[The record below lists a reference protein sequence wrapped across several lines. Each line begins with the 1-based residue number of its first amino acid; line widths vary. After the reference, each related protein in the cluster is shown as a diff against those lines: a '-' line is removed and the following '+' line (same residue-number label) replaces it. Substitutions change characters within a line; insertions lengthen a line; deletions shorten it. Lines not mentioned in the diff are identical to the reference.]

1 MSTQSV
7 QEIDLPAATDYRSLD
22 APIYSWDATPKGK
35 LTVSGAEA
43 ALPEH
48 IADFQQTLRSF
59 ALNVMRPI
67 GIKLDRMTPE
77 QVIAKDS
84 PFWEFRKKYLELG
97 VTVEA
102 LGEMEPQEAALLFS
116 ILFEELGYGDA
127 GLAISVGAGILPQ
140 WLCAKFGRKDLLD
153 EFPDAVLGCWGI
165 TEPDHGTD
173 MLDPSRKIV
182 YPGSSYGRPN
192 LVADLTGD
200 DIVLNGQKSAWVSN
214 GVIADV
220 CILYCAADSGNGPSA
235 TEGCALVFPMNLV
248 GISRGKPLDK
258 LGQRALNQGEIF
270 FDNVRIP
277 RKYLLA
283 GPEDYQ
289 RAVYCIHAE
298 ANALMGATFTGLAQ
312 AAADLA
318 LDYAHERVAGGVQI
332 IQHQSVRSRLF
343 HMFRKVEISRAVTRR
358 GLNFNNDPQLGTP
371 SLCAA
376 MFSKTT
382 GTQNAFEV
390 TSDALQIFGGNG
402 LTKEYPI
409 EKMLRDARASLIE
422 DGCNEV
428 LAIKGGSYL
437 IDSEKLS

>member
-1 MSTQSV
+1 MSTQTA
-7 QEIDLPAATDYRSLD
+7 QEINVQSAVDYRNLD
-22 APIYSWDATPKGK
+22 APIYSWDSSPRGK
-35 LTVSGAEA
+35 FTLSGAEA
-43 ALPEH
+43 ALPAH
-48 IADFQQTLRSF
+48 IAEFQQTLRNF
-59 ALNVMRPI
+59 ALNVARPI

-77 QVIAKDS
+77 EAIAKDS

-140 WLCAKFGRKDLLD
+140 WLCAKFGRTDLLE
-153 EFPDAVLGCWGI
+153 EFPDAMLGCWGI
-165 TEPDHGTD
+165 TEPDHGSD
-173 MLDPSRKIV
+173 MLDPSRSVV

-200 DIVLNGQKSAWVSN
+200 DIVLHGQKSAWVSN

-220 CILYCAADSGNGPSA
+220 CIIYCAADSGNGPSA
-235 TEGCALVFPMNLV
+235 TEGCALVFPMDLP
-248 GISRGKPLDK
+248 GIRRGKPLDK

-283 GPEDYQ
+283 GPEEYQ

-318 LDYAHERVAGGVQI
+318 LDYAHQRIAGGVPI
-332 IQHQSVRSRLF
+332 IHHQSVRSRLF
-343 HMFRKVEISRAVTRR
+343 HMFRKVEVSRSITRR
-358 GLNFNNDPQLGTP
+358 GLNFNNDPELGTP

-382 GTQNAFEV
+382 GTQNSYEV

-402 LTKEYPI
+402 LTKEYPL

-428 LAIKGGSYL
+428 LALKGGSYL
-437 IDSEKLS
+437 IDSDKF

>member
-1 MSTQSV
+1 MTSQSA
-7 QEIDLPAATDYRSLD
+7 QELTHPESSDYRNLA
-22 APIYSWDATPKGK
+22 APIYAWESTPKGA
-35 LTVSGAEA
+35 LTMSGAEA
-43 ALPEH
+43 ELPEH
-48 IADFQQTLRSF
+48 IAEFQKTLRNF

-84 PFWEFRKKYLELG
+84 LFWEFRKKYLELG

-140 WLCAKFGRKDLLD
+140 WLCAKFGRQDLLD

-173 MLDPSRKIV
+173 MLDPSRQIV

-214 GVIADV
+214 GIIADV

-235 TEGCALVFPMNLV
+235 TEGCALVFPMDLP

-258 LGQRALNQGEIF
+258 MGQRALNQGEIF

-318 LDYAHERVAGGVQI
+318 LDYAHERKAGGVPI

-343 HMFRKVEISRAVTRR
+343 HMFRKVEISRSVTRR
-358 GLNFNNDPQLGTP
+358 GLNFNNDPKLGTP

-382 GTQNAFEV
+382 GTQHAFEV

-402 LTKEYPI
+402 LTKEYPL

>member
-1 MSTQSV
+1 MNDTA
-7 QEIDLPAATDYRSLD
+7 LATGPVDVDYRNLE
-22 APIYSWDATPKGK
+22 APLYRWPATPKSK
-35 LTVSGAEA
+35 LTISGAEA
-43 ALPEH
+43 SLPEH
-48 IADFQQTLRSF
+48 IAEFQQTLRDF
-59 ALNVMRPI
+59 AINVVRPI
-67 GIKLDRMTPE
+67 GIELDKLSPE
-77 QVIAKDS
+77 EVIAKDS
-84 PFWEFRKKYLELG
+84 RFWEFREKYLELG
-97 VTVEA
+97 VTIEA
-102 LGEMEPQEAALLFS
+102 LSEMPPREAALLFS

-140 WLCAKFGRKDLLD
+140 WLSAKFGRADLLE
-153 EFPDAVLGCWGI
+153 EFPDAMLGCWGI
-165 TEPDHGTD
+165 TEPDHGSD
-173 MLDPSRKIV
+173 MLDPNGAAAQ
-182 YPGSSYGRPN
+182 PGGKYGRPN

-200 DIVLNGQKSAWVSN
+200 DIILNGQKAAWVSN

-220 CILYCAADSGNGPSA
+220 CILYCAADSGNGVDPHN
-235 TEGCALVFPMNLV
+235 GCVLVFPMNLP

-258 LGQRALNQGEIF
+258 MGQRALNQGEIF
-270 FDNVRIP
+270 FDNVRLP

-312 AAADLA
+312 AAADMA
-318 LDYAHERVAGGVQI
+318 LDYAHERIAGGTQI
-332 IQHQSVRSRLF
+332 INHQSVKSRLF
-343 HMFRKVEISRAVTRR
+343 HMFRKVEASRAITRR
-358 GLNFNNDPQLGTP
+358 GLDYNNDPETAVP

-382 GTQNAFEV
+382 GTQNSFEV
-390 TSDALQIFGGNG
+390 CSDALQIFGGNG
-402 LTKEYPI
+402 LTKEYPM

-437 IDSEKLS
+437 IDDEKLGK

>member
-1 MSTQSV
+1 MSTQSA
-7 QEIDLPAATDYRSLD
+7 QELNLSSTTDYRNLA
-22 APIYSWDATPKGK
+22 APIYQWDATPKGK
-35 LTVSGAEA
+35 LTITGAEA
-43 ALPEH
+43 TLPEH
-48 IADFQQTLRSF
+48 IAEFQQTLRSF
-59 ALNVMRPI
+59 AMNVMRPI

-77 QVIAKDS
+77 EVIAKDS
-84 PFWEFRKKYLELG
+84 PYWEFRKKYLELG
-97 VTVEA
+97 VTVEG

-140 WLCAKFGRKDLLD
+140 WLCAKFGRTDLLE

-173 MLDPSRKIV
+173 MLDPSRQIV

-200 DIVLNGQKSAWVSN
+200 DIILHGQKSAWVSN
-214 GVIADV
+214 GIIADV
-220 CILYCAADSGNGPSA
+220 CIIYCAADSGNGPSA
-235 TEGCALVFPMNLV
+235 TEGCALVFPMNLP

-298 ANALMGATFTGLAQ
+298 ANALMGATFTGLSQ

-318 LDYAHERVAGGVQI
+318 LDYAHERVAGGVPI

-343 HMFRKVEISRAVTRR
+343 HMYRKVEVSRSLTRR
-358 GLNFNNDPQLGTP
+358 GLNFNNDPQLATP
-371 SLCAA
+371 SL
-376 MFSKTT
+376 
-382 GTQNAFEV
+382 
-390 TSDALQIFGGNG
+390 
-402 LTKEYPI
+402 
-409 EKMLRDARASLIE
+409 
-422 DGCNEV
+422 
-428 LAIKGGSYL
+428 
-437 IDSEKLS
+437 

>member
-1 MSTQSV
+1 MSTQSA
-7 QEIDLPAATDYRSLD
+7 QELNLSSATDYRNLA
-22 APIYSWDATPKGK
+22 APIYQWDATPKGK
-35 LTVSGAEA
+35 LTVTGAEA
-43 ALPEH
+43 TLPEH
-48 IADFQQTLRSF
+48 IAEFQQILRSF
-59 ALNVMRPI
+59 ALNVARPI

-77 QVIAKDS
+77 EAIAKDS

-97 VTVEA
+97 VTVEG

-140 WLCAKFGRKDLLD
+140 WLCAKFGRNDLLA
-153 EFPDAVLGCWGI
+153 EFPDAMLGCWGI
-165 TEPDHGTD
+165 TEPDHGSD
-173 MLDPSRKIV
+173 MLDPSGQIA

-200 DIVLNGQKSAWVSN
+200 DIVLHGQKSAWVSN
-214 GVIADV
+214 GIIADV
-220 CILYCAADSGNGPSA
+220 CIIYCAADSGNGPSVS
-235 TEGCALVFPMNLV
+235 EGCVLVFPMDLP

-298 ANALMGATFTGLAQ
+298 ANALMGATFTGLSQ

-318 LDYAHERVAGGVQI
+318 LDYAHERVAGGVPI

-343 HMFRKVEISRAVTRR
+343 HMFRKVELSRAVTRR
-358 GLNFNNDPQLGTP
+358 GLNFNNDPQLATP

-382 GTQNAFEV
+382 STQHSFEV

-402 LTKEYPI
+402 LTKEYPL

-422 DGCNEV
+422 DGCNEM

-437 IDSEKLS
+437 IDNEKLA

>member
-1 MSTQSV
+1 MNDNALANNTSG
-7 QEIDLPAATDYRSLD
+7 IDYRNTDSPL
-22 APIYSWDATPKGK
+22 YNWPKKPAGK
-35 LTVSGAEA
+35 LGISGAEPS
-43 ALPEH
+43 LPEH
-48 IADFQQTLRSF
+48 IAEFQKTLREF
-59 ALNVMRPI
+59 ALNIARPI
-67 GIKLDRMTPE
+67 GIELDRLSPE
-77 QVIAKDS
+77 EVIAEGS
-84 PFWEFRKKYLELG
+84 RYWEFREKYLELG
-97 VTVEA
+97 VTIEA
-102 LGEMEPQEAALLFS
+102 LSEMPPQEAALLFS

-127 GLAISVGAGILPQ
+127 GLAISVGAAILPQ
-140 WLCAKFGRKDLLD
+140 WISAKFGRTDLLE
-153 EFPDAVLGCWGI
+153 EFPDSVLGCWGI
-165 TEPDHGTD
+165 TEPDHGSD
-173 MLDPSRKIV
+173 MLDPSLSAAH
-182 YPGSSYGRPN
+182 PGGRYGRPN
-192 LVADLTGD
+192 IVADLRGE
-200 DIVLNGQKSAWVSN
+200 DIILNGQKAAWVSN

-220 CILYCAADSGNGPSA
+220 CILYCAADTGNGPDA
-235 TEGCALVFPMNLV
+235 QDGCALVFPMNLP

-318 LDYAHERVAGGVQI
+318 LDYAHERVAGGTQI
-332 IQHQSVRSRLF
+332 INHQSVKTRLF
-343 HMFRKVEISRAVTRR
+343 HMFRKVEVSRAITRR
-358 GLNFNNDPQLGTP
+358 GLDYNNDPATAVP

-382 GTQNAFEV
+382 GTQHCFEV
-390 TSDALQIFGGNG
+390 CSDALQIFGGNG
-402 LTKEYPI
+402 LTKEYPM

-437 IDSEKLS
+437 IDPERLKK